1 MSKETAI
8 NKIYFIHIRKTAGTS
23 LRSCIANEF
32 PREKICP
39 FYSEF
44 SLRRNIPLG
53 ERVNHVKKY
62 DFISGH
68 FYSLGTPLRDDF
80 FIFTILRNPLD
91 RALSVFNHMK
101 NDKRDPYHEAI
112 ANLSLIESFD
122 NEIFKD
128 ELWNGQTRQLV
139 ANAGYDFNSL
149 NSEDS
154 LEVAKDYIQ
163 KIDFF
168 GIHEL
173 LQDSGLRLSQKM
185 GFDTLKNIPWRNREI
200 TSNGL
205 KKNELSETEIAIIKN
220 YNFIDEQ
227 LYHFAMNLFN
237 DKVA

>member
-1 MSKETAI
+1 MNKETAR

-32 PREKICP
+32 SREKICP
-39 FYSEF
+39 FYSEV

-68 FYSLGTPLRDDF
+68 FYSLGTPLKDDF

-91 RALSVFNHMK
+91 RTISVFNHMK
-101 NDKRDPYHEAI
+101 NDKSDHYYKPI
-112 ANLSLIESFD
+112 ANLSLIEAFD
-122 NEIFKD
+122 SEIFKN

-139 ANAGYDFNSL
+139 ANAGYDFDSL
-149 NSEDS
+149 TTEDS
-154 LEVAKDYIQ
+154 LEIAKDYIQ

-173 LQDSGLRLSQKM
+173 LQDSGLRLFQKI
-185 GFDTLKNIPWRNREI
+185 GFDTLKNIPWRNQEI
-200 TSNGL
+200 TSNGI
-205 KKNELSETEIAIIKN
+205 KKSELSETEITVIKN

-227 LYHFAMNLFN
+227 LYHFSINLFN
-237 DKVA
+237 DKSI